1 MKFGKRLQQ
10 QIEETLPE
18 WQDKF
23 LSYKQLKK
31 RLKLIAA
38 ECFTD
43 HPFGGHQEQQQRR
56 RPANSS
62 NESSGSVTGPAA
74 SNADRQFQENEEG
87 RGLTSQEVEFI
98 RLLNLELEKFNA
110 FFIDKEE
117 EYVIRLQELKER
129 IERARVENAESSLSG
144 GPYFD
149 EEMLNIWKDL
159 VTFHGEM
166 VLLENYSSL
175 NYTGLVKI
183 LKKHDKTTGALL
195 RLPFIRKVLHQPFY
209 KTELLSKLV
218 RECESNL
225 QSIFPAA
232 MLGETVIDA
241 PVSMDPAKVR
251 DSSQAGVSSSV
262 AAVGSSSSAAAKE
275 EEVEE
280 QKKDLEREGGGDGE
294 RAECSSPKQED
305 GNMEGIYRSTV
316 AALHTIQELRKG
328 SSTYSP
334 LSLPLFNREEN
345 LGVVVDE
352 STVSC

>member
-38 ECFTD
+38 D
-43 HPFGGHQEQQQRR
+43 
-56 RPANSS
+56 
-62 NESSGSVTGPAA
+62 
-74 SNADRQFQENEEG
+74 NADRQFQENEEG

-117 EYVIRLQELKER
+117 EYVIRLQR

-241 PVSMDPAKVR
+241 P
-251 DSSQAGVSSSV
+251 
-262 AAVGSSSSAAAKE
+262 
-275 EEVEE
+275 
-280 QKKDLEREGGGDGE
+280 
-294 RAECSSPKQED
+294 QED